1 MKKFFITLGVVLIVN
16 CAQADN
22 YIIGG
27 IGAGETCA
35 EKNETQISGD
45 YCSDA
50 SLLLRGALGREINNY
65 FVVEGSL
72 DALVNSVVPRR
83 YSHST
88 EDKVSAL
95 TIGIAG
101 FATLPIT
108 ESFRLFVGPS
118 LGVSLARVSI
128 STEVFDNNSTT
139 SEVDNGNTEFGTN
152 YGWSAGFDIGTL
164 SDGKIRLQWQ
174 SWRSL
179 DSEAVYNGKFD
190 ANYLSINFIERY

>member
-1 MKKFFITLGVVLIVN
+1 LLAVFTINSVY
-16 CAQADN
+16 ADD

-35 EKNETQISGD
+35 EKNESD
-45 YCSDA
+45 NCSDS
-50 SLLLRGALGREINNY
+50 SLLLRGVLGREINNY
-65 FVVEGSL
+65 FAVEGSL
-72 DALVNSVVPRR
+72 DTLVNSVVARR

-95 TIGIAG
+95 TVGISG

-139 SEVDNGNTEFGTN
+139 SETDNGNTEFGTN

-164 SDGKIRLQWQ
+164 NNGKLRLQWQ

-179 DSEAVYNGKFD
+179 DSKKIYNGKFD
-190 ANYLSINFIERY
+190 TNSLSINFIAPY